1 MLISYKLGFLKNIF
15 GDKTLKEV
23 EETYLSWTPL
33 ISIEEINN
41 IKEISKIQSI
51 LIFKHSIRCGISR
64 MVMKQFES
72 LFNEEN
78 KHLKVYYLDLLNFRE
93 VSSKLSEVFQVI
105 HQSPQLLVVKNG
117 ISVYDES
124 HYEITK
130 VNLSKYI

>member
-1 MLISYKLGFLKNIF
+1 MGFLKNIF
-15 GDKTLKEV
+15 GDKTSKEV

-33 ISIEEINN
+33 VSVEDIDT
-41 IKEISKIQSI
+41 IKEISKNQSV
-51 LIFKHSIRCGISR
+51 LIFKHSTGCGISR
-64 MVMKQFES
+64 MVIKQFES

-78 KHLKVYYLDLLNFRE
+78 KQLKVYYLDLLNFRE

-105 HQSPQLLVVKNG
+105 HQSPQLLVIKNG

>member
-1 MLISYKLGFLKNIF
+1 MGFLKDIF
-15 GDKTLKEV
+15 GNKTSKEV

-33 ISIEEINN
+33 ISVDEINT
-41 IKEISKIQSI
+41 IKEISKNHSI
-51 LIFKHSIRCGISR
+51 LIFKHSTSCGISR

-78 KHLKVYYLDLLNFRE
+78 KQLKVYYLDLLNFRE

-105 HQSPQLLVVKNG
+105 HQSPQLLVIKNE

>member
-1 MLISYKLGFLKNIF
+1 MEFFKNIF

-51 LIFKHSIRCGISR
+51 LIFKHSTRCGISR
-64 MVMKQFES
+64 MVIKQFES

-117 ISVYDES
+117 ISVYQES